1 MFQMDVLSNMHIA
14 SSYKNVG
21 FYIYL
26 RHFFLIRCKSLKVLI
41 NILCLDLTLYV
52 LSMTWRMLQ
61 FLLRDHLEIIIVTI
75 ISLVLIDVQYTKRK
89 SMAFRL
95 FVDQYNKIT

>member
-41 NILCLDLTLYV
+41 NILCVDLTIYV
-52 LSMTWRMLQ
+52 S
-61 FLLRDHLEIIIVTI
+61 V
-75 ISLVLIDVQYTKRK
+75 
-89 SMAFRL
+89 
-95 FVDQYNKIT
+95 

>member
-1 MFQMDVLSNMHIA
+1 
-14 SSYKNVG
+14 
-21 FYIYL
+21 
-26 RHFFLIRCKSLKVLI
+26 
-41 NILCLDLTLYV
+41 
-52 LSMTWRMLQ
+52 MTWRMLQ

-95 FVDQYNKIT
+95 FMDQYNKIT